1 LTGHAPALWL
11 VPICMT
17 VHNAEEALG
26 AARFL
31 ADLRALFPWARLAR
45 TRVFVAALV
54 LLTAATWAVAGLAA
68 HDRGDLWPA
77 VLLGLQVALA
87 ANAFV
92 PHLMLLAVL
101 RRYSP
106 GLLTAALLNLPI
118 GAVLLLGVGR

>member
-1 LTGHAPALWL
+1 LTGHALDLWL

-17 VHNAEEALG
+17 VHNTEEALG
-26 AARFL
+26 ASRFL
-31 ADLRALFPWARLAR
+31 ADLRALFPWAPPAR

-54 LLTAATWAVAGLAA
+54 LLTASTWAVAGLAA
-68 HDRGDLWPA
+68 HERGDLWPG
-77 VLLGLQVALA
+77 VLFGLQMALA

-92 PHLMLLAVL
+92 PHLMLLAVV

-118 GAVLLLGVGR
+118 GAYLLFRLGH